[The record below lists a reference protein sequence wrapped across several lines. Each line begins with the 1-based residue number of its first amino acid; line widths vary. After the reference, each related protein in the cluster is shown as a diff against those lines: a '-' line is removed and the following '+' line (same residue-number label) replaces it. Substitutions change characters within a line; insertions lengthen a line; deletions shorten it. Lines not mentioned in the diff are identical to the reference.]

1 LLRTSREVVNEAT
14 APAKIRDSWEDVSTV
29 AAPPLGKDILQK
41 QPINGILSMT
51 PRTYTKSEL
60 FELRLQRSTSP
71 PPDLPSFLVG
81 VSTAGDFRGVRRLG
95 PGGTTRGGGAGAGGG
110 GSGGT
115 GPRYTGSMED
125 PRRDQTFRRGIE
137 STRGGAIARLS
148 ILQQHT
154 NGIAVTELSKR
165 IALKTTGALKR
176 LSRLKQHS
184 IAGIASTNTQ
194 MNWRGH

>member
-1 LLRTSREVVNEAT
+1 MEFGALGLEVPRGVAVLAREVADQVGLAL
-14 APAKIRDSWEDVSTV
+14 AILGQWKIQDVIRLF
-29 AAPPLGKDILQK
+29 AAGYKAQ
-41 QPINGILSMT
+41 
-51 PRTYTKSEL
+51 E
-60 FELRLQRSTSP
+60 
-71 PPDLPSFLVG
+71 
-81 VSTAGDFRGVRRLG
+81 
-95 PGGTTRGGGAGAGGG
+95 
-110 GSGGT
+110 
-115 GPRYTGSMED
+115 
-125 PRRDQTFRRGIE
+125 
-137 STRGGAIARLS
+137 GGAIARLS